1 LKFCDNDKKKERET
15 IDAIVKKGNLREKI
29 LECRVKNYKNYEV
42 SAKYANHENV
52 KNNYTKKEKR
62 TTRQLNKKKRIEQK
76 RLIDNRKKEIRY
88 LKRWI
93 IIK

>member
-1 LKFCDNDKKKERET
+1 MKYLQSMQIMKMLKIIT
-15 IDAIVKKGNLREKI
+15 P
-29 LECRVKNYKNYEV
+29 
-42 SAKYANHENV
+42 
-52 KNNYTKKEKR
+52 KKEKR

>member
-1 LKFCDNDKKKERET
+1 LKFCDRDKKKERET

-29 LECRVKNYKNYEV
+29 LERRVKNYKNYEV

-62 TTRQLNKKKRIEQK
+62 TTRIATL
-76 RLIDNRKKEIRY
+76 L
-88 LKRWI
+88 LV
-93 IIK
+93 

>member
-52 KNNYTKKEKR
+52 KNNYSKKEKR